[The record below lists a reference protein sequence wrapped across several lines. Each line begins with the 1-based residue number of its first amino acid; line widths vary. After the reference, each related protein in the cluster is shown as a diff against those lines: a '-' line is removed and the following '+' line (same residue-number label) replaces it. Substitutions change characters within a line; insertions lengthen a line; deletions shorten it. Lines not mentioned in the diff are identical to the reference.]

1 MVETLEGVKL
11 AARAPRM
18 EMMSTDEDSKAE
30 YLYVDVKAPVLA
42 GFPLKCFAWLLE
54 TGLAGSFLLPKLKK
68 DNLITKVI
76 QKYNHHLIDKNLFL

>member
-30 YLYVDVKAPVLA
+30 YLYVDVKGKRL
-42 GFPLKCFAWLLE
+42 
-54 TGLAGSFLLPKLKK
+54 S
-68 DNLITKVI
+68 ITCI
-76 QKYNHHLIDKNLFL
+76 